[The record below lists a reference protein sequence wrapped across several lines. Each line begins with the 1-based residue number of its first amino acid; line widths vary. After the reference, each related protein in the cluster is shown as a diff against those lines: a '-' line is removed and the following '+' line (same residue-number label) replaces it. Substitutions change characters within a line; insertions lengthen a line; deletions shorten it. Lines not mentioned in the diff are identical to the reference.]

1 VIFDVIL
8 VAAGLLMFGGA
19 KVADDVR
26 RQRAWLRDQ
35 RATWA
40 DLARARGLAVSNSP
54 KHFLAAASVVGRRK
68 PITVTI
74 TPYGGVGLT
83 AASVTIDGL
92 PKPLRVAHRSIRT
105 EAARLV
111 AGDGLVLG
119 DPRFDET
126 FVLDGDP
133 LVLRAAFDEE
143 TRAAA
148 LRLFGSRQSVA
159 GELALGGMGSLTGV
173 SGGTL
178 RVACSDAS
186 IPRTP
191 EPEELLRLALALVD
205 RLSGAQVEERLA
217 AIARRDSVNAV
228 RLAALEL
235 LRDERPG
242 HPVTREA
249 LVAGCADAEPFIRLT
264 AATALGPRDG
274 RAALQPLA
282 SSTAVSDELSAGAV
296 GALRSALAPDDA
308 RAILAESLRRR
319 RPLTAAA
326 CVDRLAHEG
335 SAHADAIARVLAGS
349 GGPLA
354 VAAARALG
362 RCGTAAHVPV
372 LRDAER
378 AAAGFAELATACR
391 GAVAA
396 IQARPGEAS
405 PGQLSLASEGGEV
418 SLADE
423 ARGRLGLAGHTGG
436 DGSERLTL
444 PGVPRPVHDARVR
457 DEKD

>member
-1 VIFDVIL
+1 MIFDVIL
-8 VAAGLLMFGGA
+8 VAAGLVMFAGA

-40 DLARARGLAVSNSP
+40 DLARARGLAVSNP
-54 KHFLAAASVVGRRK
+54 PPRFLAATSVVGRRK

-92 PKPLRVAHRSIRT
+92 PQPLRVAHRSIRT

-119 DPRFDET
+119 DPRFDDT

-133 LVLRAAFDEE
+133 LVVRAAFDEE

-148 LRLFGSRQSVA
+148 LRLFGPRQSVA
-159 GELALGGMGSLTGV
+159 GELALGTGGLTGL

-178 RVACSDAS
+178 RVVCSDAS

-205 RLSGAQVEERLA
+205 RLSDVEVEERLA
-217 AIARRDSVNAV
+217 AIARRDPVNAV
-228 RLAALEL
+228 RLGALEL
-235 LRDERPG
+235 LRDERSG
-242 HPVTREA
+242 HPATREA

-264 AATALGPRDG
+264 AAAALGPRDG

-282 SSTAVSDELSAGAV
+282 SSAAVSDEVSAGAV
-296 GALRSALAPDDA
+296 CALRSALAPDAA
-308 RAILAESLRRR
+308 RAILAESLRHRR
-319 RPLTAAA
+319 TLTAAA

-335 SAHADAIARVLAGS
+335 AAHADAIARVLAGS

-362 RCGTAAHVPV
+362 RCGTAAQVPV

-378 AAAGFAELATACR
+378 AASGFAELADACR
-391 GAVAA
+391 GAIAA
-396 IQARPGEAS
+396 IQTRPGAGS
-405 PGQLSLASEGGEV
+405 PGQLSLAEGGGEV
-418 SLADE
+418 SLADD
-423 ARGRLGLAGHTGG
+423 ARGRLGLPERTGG
-436 DGSERLTL
+436 DGSQR
-444 PGVPRPVHDARVR
+444 
-457 DEKD
+457 

>member
-8 VAAGLLMFGGA
+8 VAAGLLLFGGA

-35 RATWA
+35 RAIWA
-40 DLARARGLAVSNSP
+40 DLARARGLTVSNP
-54 KHFLAAASVVGRRK
+54 PPRFLAAASVVGRRP
-68 PITVTI
+68 PIQVTI

-92 PKPLRVAHRSIRT
+92 PQTLRVAHRSIRT

-133 LVLRAAFDEE
+133 LVVRAAFDEE
-143 TRAAA
+143 TRAVA

-159 GELALGGMGSLTGV
+159 GELALGGTGSPTGV

-205 RLSGAQVEERLA
+205 RLSGVQVEERLA
-217 AIARRDSVNAV
+217 AIARRDPVNAV
-228 RLAALEL
+228 RLSALEL

-242 HPVTREA
+242 HPAAREA

-264 AATALGPRDG
+264 AAAALGPRDG

-282 SSTAVSDELSAGAV
+282 SSAAVSDEVSAGAV
-296 GALRSALAPDDA
+296 DALRSALAPDDA
-308 RAILAESLRRR
+308 RAILAESLRHRR
-319 RPLTAAA
+319 TLTAAA

-335 SAHADAIARVLAGS
+335 TAHADVVARVLAGS
-349 GGPLA
+349 GGALA

-362 RCGTAAHVPV
+362 RCGTAAQVPA

-378 AAAGFAELATACR
+378 AASGFAELSDACR
-391 GAVAA
+391 GAIAA
-396 IQARPGEAS
+396 IQARPGAAS
-405 PGQLSLASEGGEV
+405 PGQLSLAEGGGEV
-418 SLADE
+418 SLADD
-423 ARGRLGLAGHTGG
+423 ARGRLGLAERDRRGG
-436 DGSERLTL
+436 SGT
-444 PGVPRPVHDARVR
+444 
-457 DEKD
+457 